1 MREIIVSVGM
11 VNGDKE
17 FRFQDDGYDVR
28 LVDEG
33 FRISKLNKK
42 NRNEYE
48 YQLIIPMNKL
58 NYCEFKE
65 TENGGNDD

>member
-17 FRFQDDGYDVR
+17 FRFPDDGYDVR

-33 FRISKLNKK
+33 YRISKFNKNGK
-42 NRNEYE
+42 EYE

-65 TENGGNDD
+65 TENGENDD